1 MKDSSLLQLEKLK
14 GDLNSKIVLQI
25 TREKKN
31 DIKSIQISKGNN
43 FSNLL
48 KTNYIYFISEGFVL
62 QFCNDRT
69 GNEKALD
76 IYRPNDILGIETMYN
91 SMTTLEKSL
100 ALTPVKLYAI
110 PVKILEPYFCLY
122 PSFLYNNLQHSIFVK
137 KIDLLGTLL
146 PGDQRILL
154 TIIELLR
161 SLGKTTNGTVYLPD
175 FITHNIISLFA
186 SVSRSYVSKTIS
198 ILITEGFLTQK
209 GRFLACSDIDK
220 LMNISIYFN
229 NEYQ

>member
-14 GDLNSKIVLQI
+14 GDLNSKVVLQI

-62 QFCNDRT
+62 QFCIDST

-76 IYRPNDILGIETMYN
+76 ICEPNDILGIDTMYN
-91 SMTTLEKSL
+91 SMTTLEQSL

-110 PVKILEPYFCLY
+110 PVKILKPYFYLY
-122 PSFLYNNLQHSIFVK
+122 PFFIYNNLQYSMFVK

-161 SLGKTTNGTVYLPD
+161 YFGETSNGTVYLPD

-198 ILITEGFLTQK
+198 KLIKERFLTTR
-209 GRFLACSDIDK
+209 GRFLACSDIEK
-220 LMNISIYFN
+220 LINISIYFN

>member
-1 MKDSSLLQLEKLK
+1 MKDNSLLQLEKIK
-14 GDLNSKIVLQI
+14 GDLNSKVVLQI
-25 TREKKN
+25 IRENKN
-31 DIKSIQISKGNN
+31 DIKSIQLSKGNN
-43 FSNLL
+43 ISNVL
-48 KTNYIYFISEGFVL
+48 KENYIYFISEGFVL
-62 QFCNDRT
+62 QFCIDPT

-76 IYRPNDILGIETMYN
+76 ICGPNDILGIETMYN
-91 SMTTLEKSL
+91 SMTTLEQSF
-100 ALTPVKLYAI
+100 ALTPVKLFAI
-110 PVKILEPYFCLY
+110 PVKILKPYFYLY
-122 PSFLYNNLQHSIFVK
+122 PFFIYNNLQYSMFVK

-161 SLGKTTNGTVYLPD
+161 YLGNTTNGTVYLPH

-198 ILITEGFLTQK
+198 KLIAEGFLITR
-209 GRFLACSDIDK
+209 GRFLACSDIEK